1 MYVIEGRNVNDNYPQ
16 LLKLIRREG
25 EVHPS
30 RAGQVAVLLAP
41 VMLVTHRPQERVLF
55 DPQREAN
62 PFFHLFESLF
72 LLAGRDDY
80 TWLDRFVRD
89 FSARFAEQGGRGHGS
104 YGRRW
109 RSHFGFDQ
117 IDVIVEKLKK
127 DPHDRRVVLSMW
139 DPTSTHGIMEDVSGV
154 GTFPDEEVHYAGAND
169 LRGSFADHPCNTH
182 IYPRIVDGRLD
193 LTVCCRSNDAIWGA
207 TGANAVQ
214 FSMLQEYL
222 AGRIGV
228 GVGRL
233 YQLANNMHAYTDR
246 LARYGT
252 PDHDRWA
259 PNVYDTLGVTPAP
272 IGTDW
277 EAWDEDLAR
286 FMECADEHSDFLS
299 ETVRNPWFRTVA
311 FPMWEVHKLFSEG
324 YKGSALEE
332 ASAIWAP
339 DWRVACENWIRRRM
353 K

>member
-1 MYVIEGRNVNDNYPQ
+1 MYVIEGRNVNDNYPE
-16 LLKLIRREG
+16 LLRLLRREG

-30 RAGQVAVLLAP
+30 RAGQVLVLPAP

-55 DPQREAN
+55 DARREAN

-80 TWLDRFVRD
+80 PWLDRFVRD
-89 FSARFAEQGGRGHGS
+89 FSARFAETGGRGHGS

-117 IDVIVEKLKK
+117 LDVIVEKLRA

-139 DPTSTHGIMEDVSGV
+139 DPTHELVAVHEAKVFKGD
-154 GTFPDEEVHYAGAND
+154 DWEEFCGAND
-169 LRGSFADHPCNTH
+169 LRIEARDVPCNTH
-182 IYPRIVDGRLD
+182 IYPRVVGGRLD
-193 LTVCCRSNDAIWGA
+193 LTVCCRSNDAVWGA

-246 LARYGT
+246 LDRYGT
-252 PDHDRWA
+252 PSSDPWGE
-259 PNVYDTLGVTPAP
+259 NVYDELDAPPTP
-272 IGTDW
+272 IGEDW
-277 EAWDEDLAR
+277 ASWDEDLAR
-286 FMECADEHSDFLS
+286 FMVWTENPEGQLTAKNSWFGEVAMAMWVTHTIFAAGRKEDALVYCESIAAD
-299 ETVRNPWFRTVA
+299 
-311 FPMWEVHKLFSEG
+311 
-324 YKGSALEE
+324 
-332 ASAIWAP
+332 
-339 DWRVACENWIRRRM
+339 DWRVACQEWIKRRM